1 MKISYYTIDDLKQPP
16 KRLFRKGYTIR
27 NFDTVETAI
36 SHYQT
41 LPATGEKSLG
51 ITDGFHVLELVKCL
65 PPYPDDVEGETVWAS
80 DYRTLTLWRDRPE
93 SARAEAACE
102 TAFHPRYRVDGAVLV
117 PVSQFKTLSKRLQDK
132 YLWLNVREDEHSAIR
147 WVYAA
152 GKGWVPPSIL
162 YRRTDR
168 PILVLKYQAD
178 GLTEQGAYIPLDVAP
193 WEYTLLLQRTLER
206 HKLRGDANDE
216 STEKRAVPQ

>member
-1 MKISYYTIDDLKQPP
+1 MEISYYTIDDLRQPP
-16 KRLFRKGYTIR
+16 KRLFRKGCTIWH
-27 NFDTVETAI
+27 FDTVEAAI
-36 SHYQT
+36 SHYQA

-93 SARAEAACE
+93 SAQAESACE

-162 YRRTDR
+162 YRRTEPPR
-168 PILVLKYQAD
+168 PGPQVPGGRPYGPG
-178 GLTEQGAYIPLDVAP
+178 GLHSFGCGPLGVYAAAPAHPGAAKTE
-193 WEYTLLLQRTLER
+193 RR
-206 HKLRGDANDE
+206 C
-216 STEKRAVPQ
+216 KR

>member
-178 GLTEQGAYIPLDVAP
+178 GLTEQGAYVPLDVAP

-216 STEKRAVPQ
+216 SAEKRAVPQ

>member
-162 YRRTDR
+162 YRRTSR
-168 PILVLKYQAD
+168 PVLVLKYQAD
-178 GLTEQGAYIPLDVAP
+178 GLTDQGAYIPLDVAP

-206 HKLRGDANDE
+206 QKQRGDANDE
-216 STEKRAVPQ
+216 SAEKRAVPQ

>member
-102 TAFHPRYRVDGAVLV
+102 TVFHPRYRVDGAVLV

-178 GLTEQGAYIPLDVAP
+178 GLTEQGAYVPLDVAP

>member
-1 MKISYYTIDDLKQPP
+1 MKISYYTIDDLSLPP
-16 KRLFRKGYTIR
+16 RRLLRKGWTMEQFLTLAHALIR
-27 NFDTVETAI
+27 YREL
-36 SHYQT
+36 S
-41 LPATGEKSLG
+41 ATGVKVLG
-51 ITDGFHVLELVKCL
+51 LTDGVQALELVKCL

-178 GLTEQGAYIPLDVAP
+178 GLTEQGAYVPLDVAP

>member
-1 MKISYYTIDDLKQPP
+1 MEISYYTIDDLRQPP

-36 SHYQT
+36 SHYQA

-93 SARAEAACE
+93 SAQAESACE

-206 HKLRGDANDE
+206 QKLRGDANDE
-216 STEKRAVPQ
+216 SAEKRAVPQ

>member
-1 MKISYYTIDDLKQPP
+1 MNISYYTIDDLRLPP

-178 GLTEQGAYIPLDVAP
+178 GLTEQGAYVPLDVAP

-216 STEKRAVPQ
+216 SAKKHAVPQ

>member
-178 GLTEQGAYIPLDVAP
+178 GLTEQGAYVPLDVAP

>member
-1 MKISYYTIDDLKQPP
+1 MEISYYTIDDLRQPP
-16 KRLFRKGYTIR
+16 KRLFRKGCTIWH
-27 NFDTVETAI
+27 FDTVEAAI
-36 SHYQT
+36 SHYQA

-80 DYRTLTLWRDRPE
+80 DYRALTLWRDRPE
-93 SARAEAACE
+93 SAQAEAACG

-206 HKLRGDANDE
+206 QKQRGDANDE
-216 STEKRAVPQ
+216 SAEKRAVPQ

>member
-1 MKISYYTIDDLKQPP
+1 MEISYYTIDDLRQPP
-16 KRLFRKGYTIR
+16 KRLFRKGCTIWH
-27 NFDTVETAI
+27 FDTVEAAI
-36 SHYQT
+36 SHYQA

-93 SARAEAACE
+93 SAQAESACE

-132 YLWLNVREDEHSAIR
+132 YLWLNVREDEPVGIRRREGLGPAQHS
-147 WVYAA
+147 
-152 GKGWVPPSIL
+152 VPP
-162 YRRTDR
+162 YRPPHSGPQVPGGR
-168 PILVLKYQAD
+168 PYGPG
-178 GLTEQGAYIPLDVAP
+178 GLHSFGCGPL
-193 WEYTLLLQRTLER
+193 
-206 HKLRGDANDE
+206 GI
-216 STEKRAVPQ
+216 

>member
-1 MKISYYTIDDLKQPP
+1 MEISYYTIDDLRQPP
-16 KRLFRKGYTIR
+16 KRLFRKGCSIR
-27 NFDTVETAI
+27 HFDTAEAAI

-65 PPYPDDVEGETVWAS
+65 PLYPDDTEGETVWAS
-80 DYRTLTLWRDRPE
+80 DYQALTLWRERSE
-93 SARAEAACE
+93 SAEAAAACE
-102 TAFHPRYRVDGAVLV
+102 AAFHPRYRLDGAVLV
-117 PVSQFKTLSKRLQDK
+117 PVSQPKTLPKRLWDK

-147 WVYAA
+147 WVYTA

-162 YRRTDR
+162 YRRTSR
-168 PILVLKYQAD
+168 PVLVLKYQAD
-178 GLTEQGAYIPLDVAP
+178 GLTDQGAYIPLDVAP
-193 WEYTLLLQRTLER
+193 WEYKLLLQRTLER

-216 STEKRAVPQ
+216 SAKKHAVPQ

>member
-178 GLTEQGAYIPLDVAP
+178 GLTEQGAYVPLDVAP

-216 STEKRAVPQ
+216 SAEKHAVPQ